1 MVQVALTSLLPSGIR
16 LRKGKKF
23 DSLIVQT
30 RKKVVDATGKEHTI
44 ADARTV
50 KFSVKNPAT
59 DAEYTEAFK
68 FALEE
73 AKKEKLLAIQH
84 IAVHGVES
92 TKAPKQR
99 GVGTIGEVFDLV
111 YKSRW
116 QGTPQERGVN
126 IYAQDLFA
134 FFPKSMTM
142 EELHKRE
149 NYDNFIK
156 FMEKRITERKMNN
169 RGTYNNSSTN
179 RRLMVVRVCTA
190 YAIEYGL
197 LHKDKVMNTDPRE
210 MANYGWKNL
219 KVKAIPKKNT
229 LTKLEETNII
239 ELMKQ
244 NGDHEFADEFAWL
257 VDTGMR
263 YESEMITFTIKDI
276 NWKKKTINF
285 HRGKT
290 ETESGDIPL
299 SKRAWS
305 IALSYKDV
313 ALSKTSQRMFGHS
326 KHQLEA
332 LFKKYRSKCEVAD
345 FTPYITRRMFGTR
358 LGERSINPKIIAK
371 LMGHACVE
379 TAQKY
384 YIQATDKGMERA
396 VKLTEISDEQFDSY
410 LDNQNSNYGHNSKG
424 LIS

>member
-1 MVQVALTSLLPSGIR
+1 MVQVALTSMLPSGIR
-16 LRKGKKF
+16 LRKGKLF

-30 RKKVVDATGKEHTI
+30 RKRVVDAEGKLHVI

-50 KFSVKNPAT
+50 KFSIKNPAT
-59 DAEYTEAFK
+59 DKDYAEAFK

-99 GVGTIGEVFDLV
+99 GVGTIGEVFDEV
-111 YKSRW
+111 YKKRW
-116 QGTPQERGVN
+116 QGTPQQSGVD
-126 IYAQDLFA
+126 IYAKDLFA

-142 EELHKRE
+142 EELHTRE
-149 NYDNFIK
+149 NYDNFIM

-169 RGTYNNSSTN
+169 RGTYNTSSTN

-190 YAIEYGL
+190 HAIEYGL
-197 LHKDKVMNTDPRE
+197 MHKDKVLNTDPRE

-219 KVKAIPKKNT
+219 KVKAIKKKNV
-229 LTKLEETNII
+229 LDKLEETNII
-239 ELMKQ
+239 ELMRE
-244 NGDHEFADEFAWL
+244 NGDHEFADEFSWL

-263 YESEMITFTIKDI
+263 YETEFLTSTIKDI

-285 HRGKT
+285 WRNKT
-290 ETESGDIPL
+290 QTESGDIHL
-299 SKRAWS
+299 TKRAFS
-305 IALSYKDV
+305 IASRYRDV
-313 ALSKTSQRMFGHS
+313 ALQKTSQRMFSHS
-326 KHQLEA
+326 KHQLEN
-332 LFKKYRSKCEVAD
+332 LFKKYRTLCEVAD
-345 FTPYITRRMFGTR
+345 FTPYVTRRMFGTR

-371 LMGHACVE
+371 MMGHACVE

-384 YIQATDKGMERA
+384 YIQATDKGMSRA
-396 VKLTEISDEQFDSY
+396 MKLTELSDAEFDSY
-410 LDNQNSNYGHNSKG
+410 LEHKNSMLGHNSKG
-424 LIS
+424 LI

>member
-1 MVQVALTSLLPSGIR
+1 MVQVALTSMLPSGIR

-23 DSLIVQT
+23 DSLILQT
-30 RKKVVDATGKEHTI
+30 RKNVVDADGKQHQI
-44 ADARTV
+44 ADTRTV
-50 KFSVKNPAT
+50 KFSVANPAT
-59 DAEYTEAFK
+59 DKEYTEAFK

-99 GVGTIGEVFDLV
+99 SVGTIGEVFDLV

-116 QGTPQERGVN
+116 ENSSQQKTVD
-126 IYAQDLFA
+126 IYAKDLFA
-134 FFPKSMTM
+134 FFPKTITM
-142 EELHKRE
+142 EELHQRV

-179 RRLMVVRVCTA
+179 RRFILVRVCTA

-197 LHKDKVMNTDPRE
+197 MHKDKVMNTDPRE
-210 MANYGWKNL
+210 VANYGWKNL
-219 KVKAIPKKNT
+219 KVKAIKKKNV
-229 LTKLEETNII
+229 LNKEEENNMI
-239 ELMKQ
+239 EEMKKR
-244 NGDHEFADEFAWL
+244 GDHEFADEFAWN
-257 VDTGMR
+257 VDVGMR
-263 YESEMITFTIKDI
+263 YETEMLTFTIKDI
-276 NWKKKTINF
+276 NWKKKTICF
-285 HRGKT
+285 WREKT
-290 ETESGDIPL
+290 KEWSENIPL

-305 IALSYKDV
+305 IATRYKDV

-326 KHQLEA
+326 KHKIEA
-332 LFKKYRSKCEVAD
+332 LFKKYRDIFSVAD
-345 FTPYITRRMFGTR
+345 FTPYVTRRMFGTR
-358 LGERSINPKIIAK
+358 LAERGVNPKIIARM
-371 LMGHACVE
+371 MGHACTE

-384 YIQATDKGMERA
+384 YIQTTDKGMERA

-424 LIS
+424 LI

>member
-1 MVQVALTSLLPSGIR
+1 MVQVALTSMLPSGIR

-30 RKKVVDATGKEHTI
+30 RKKVVDADGKEHTI

-59 DAEYTEAFK
+59 DADYTEAFK
-68 FALEE
+68 LALDE

-92 TKAPKQR
+92 TQAPKQKS
-99 GVGTIGEVFDLV
+99 VGTLGEVFDLV

-116 QGTPQERGVN
+116 ENSSQQKTVD
-126 IYAQDLFA
+126 IYAKDLFA
-134 FFPKSMTM
+134 FFPKTITM
-142 EELHKRE
+142 EELHQRV

-179 RRLMVVRVCTA
+179 RRFMIVRVCTS

-197 LHKDKVMNTDPRE
+197 MHKDKVLNTDPRE

-219 KVKAIPKKNT
+219 KVKASKKRNT
-229 LTKLEETNII
+229 LDKLEETNII
-239 ELMKQ
+239 ELMKE

-263 YESEMITFTIKDI
+263 YESEMITFSIKDI

-290 ETESGDIPL
+290 NTESGDLPL
-299 SKRAWS
+299 SKRAFS
-305 IALSYKDV
+305 IASRYRDV
-313 ALSKTSQRMFGHS
+313 ALQKTSQRMFSHS
-326 KHQLEA
+326 KHQLET
-332 LFKKYRSKCEVAD
+332 LFKKYRAKSEYAD
-345 FTPYITRRMFGTR
+345 FTPYVTRHMFGTR
-358 LGERSINPKIIAK
+358 LGERGVNPKIIAEM
-371 LMGHACVE
+371 MGHACVE

-384 YIQATDKGMERA
+384 YIQATSKGMERA
-396 VKLTEISDEQFDSY
+396 MKLTELSDEQFDDY
-410 LDNQNSNYGHNSKG
+410 LEHQKTMLGHNSKG
-424 LIS
+424 LI